1 MSRSRVL
8 AEDLPDLIRSV
19 NRSLPHCKLG
29 APFPAAPPIHVTY
42 PAGPAHAVSPAAS
55 PTVRPAEPAAPRRTP
70 PLLAPVSMPVVVSSQ
85 PPMAAPAR
93 IASQQAAEGLQ
104 RASQRPVS
112 DAAPSPNPAEPNPAA
127 RSEEHTSELQSLLR
141 ISYAVFCLQKKKH

>member
-1 MSRSRVL
+1 MSCSRFL
-8 AEDLPDLIRSV
+8 SKDLPELILSV
-19 NRSLPHCKLG
+19 HRALRDRKLG
-29 APFPAAPPIHVTY
+29 PTVPAAPPIHVTY

-93 IASQQAAEGLQ
+93 IASQQAAEIG
-104 RASQRPVS
+104 RAHV
-112 DAAPSPNPAEPNPAA
+112 
-127 RSEEHTSELQSLLR
+127 
-141 ISYAVFCLQKKKH
+141 